1 MIQIKTWLVI
11 WGLLLFCSVRL
22 QVQADGELEKCFID
36 PNYEQLLEIAKTGL
50 NKTTSPKRIIVV
62 GAGISGLTAAKLL
75 EDAGHVVTV
84 IEADDRVGGRV
95 RTYRNKTAGWYANL
109 GAMRIPASHKIVL
122 TFVMKFGLKYI
133 PFIQNNPNTWFYVNG
148 VKKRNKEVLE
158 NPDILGYGVSDW
170 ERGKLPSVLLKESFA
185 KVRDDLKKSGYN
197 CSKVMEEY
205 DSYSVQEY
213 FLRSGNLSQEAVR
226 MIGDMAYDTS
236 FFYISM
242 IENLQDSL
250 GVNLTNECFEL
261 EGGMDNLPKAFQ
273 KGLRQV
279 LLNSRVSKIKQTPEE
294 VTVFYADPK
303 RPSGLQSITAD
314 YVILT
319 PSAKAL
325 LLTKFEPPLSVKKM
339 SALHAIHYTGATKIH
354 LNFRERFWE
363 DEGIFGGK
371 SITDLPSRFI
381 YYPSQNA
388 SHGKGGVLLAS
399 YTESDD
405 SDMFLALSDEECMMM
420 ALDDLVQI
428 HGEYIRPL
436 WEGGVVMKWSLHPY
450 TLGAYAAFT
459 PCQFT
464 KYSAILVNNEGR
476 IYFAGEYVQPI
487 HAWMETA
494 MKSAIRV
501 ANNINSLS

>member
-1 MIQIKTWLVI
+1 FNGFHLILFVLVI
-11 WGLLLFCSVRL
+11 W
-22 QVQADGELEKCFID
+22 AEGELEKCFID
-36 PNYEQLLEIAKTGL
+36 PDYEQLLEIAKTGL
-50 NKTTSPKRIIVV
+50 KKTTSPKRIIVV

-95 RTYRNKTAGWYANL
+95 RTYRNKTAGWYANQ

-148 VKKRNKEVLE
+148 VKKRNKEVLK

-170 ERGKLPSVLLKESFA
+170 ERGKLPSVLLEESFA
-185 KVRDDLKKSGYN
+185 KVSGGLSN
-197 CSKVMEEY
+197 SFK
-205 DSYSVQEY
+205 
-213 FLRSGNLSQEAVR
+213 LNKGNLSQEAVR

-236 FFYISM
+236 FFFVSM
-242 IENLQDSL
+242 IENLQDIL
-250 GVNLTNECFEL
+250 GVNSTNECFEL

-273 KGLRQV
+273 KGLRKI

-294 VTVFYADPK
+294 VTVFY
-303 RPSGLQSITAD
+303 S
-314 YVILT
+314 
-319 PSAKAL
+319 L
-325 LLTKFEPPLSVKKM
+325 LLTKFEPPLSVKKV
-339 SALHAIHYTGATKIH
+339 SAFHTIHYTGATKIH

-363 DEGIFGGK
+363 EEGIFGGK

-388 SHGKGGVLLAS
+388 SHTKGGVLLVS

-428 HGEYIRPL
+428 HGEHIRLL
-436 WEGGVVMKWSLHPY
+436 WEGGVVMKWSLYPY
-450 TLGAYAAFT
+450 TLGAYAVFT
-459 PCQFT
+459 PYQYT
-464 KYSAILVNNEGR
+464 KYSAVLVSNEGR
-476 IYFAGEYVQPI
+476 IYFAGEHVQPI